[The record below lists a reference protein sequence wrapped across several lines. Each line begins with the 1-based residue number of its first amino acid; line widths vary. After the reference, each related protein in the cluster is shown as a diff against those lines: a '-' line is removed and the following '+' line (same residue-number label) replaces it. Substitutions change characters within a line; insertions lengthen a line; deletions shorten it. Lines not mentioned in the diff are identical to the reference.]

1 MEGYGLVHKRV
12 VHFLEDDK
20 KPLAYY
26 YYLQWMKTNVIIT
39 LTNVLLHIH
48 KGMRDLWVHA
58 TWILV
63 TYAGT
68 YIMIKSC

>member
-1 MEGYGLVHKRV
+1 MEGYELVHKRV
-12 VHFLEDDK
+12 AHFLWDNK
-20 KPLAYY
+20 TPLALD
-26 YYLQWMKTNVIIT
+26 YYLQRMKTNAKIT

-48 KGMRDLWVHA
+48 KGMRDLCMHA